1 MRSRVLFS
9 LLAALAAAA
18 PLAAQQAAPPAVD
31 GPWWWRAFVFVVS
44 LPYTLY
50 MIFVEGERMQLL
62 PAPLLGA
69 AACLWSF
76 LEWRR
81 QRFWTPRLVHIMAGL
96 ALATIILINVD
107 WVLAGGE
114 MWLQRYVVIAIFGLF
129 PYVAYL
135 LFLGP
140 RYLGRRHAPRFAP
153 DPLPEGLTATGVSPT
168 RGSKAPARARMTRVY
183 LYAGAAAVVVV
194 VAASAMGS
202 GSAGVSTPEL
212 TAAYDGLRNPEL
224 VSPGA
229 RGIVYGDPDAPVT
242 IVEFGDYQCP
252 ACASFATRFKPQVD
266 SAFVTT
272 GRARFLFYDLPLT
285 SLHDNAVI
293 AARAAHCAGDQDRFW
308 DYHEELFRE
317 QSQWAP
323 LALPAQAFVGYAAS
337 LGLNADEFGT
347 CLSSGRHSNVV
358 DANDA
363 LGAALGI
370 NSTPT
375 ILIMV
380 DGGGI
385 WRARAYNFQTVAST
399 FEAAVAAV
407 P

>member
-1 MRSRVLFS
+1 
-9 LLAALAAAA
+9 
-18 PLAAQQAAPPAVD
+18 
-31 GPWWWRAFVFVVS
+31 
-44 LPYTLY
+44 
-50 MIFVEGERMQLL
+50 
-62 PAPLLGA
+62 
-69 AACLWSF
+69 
-76 LEWRR
+76 
-81 QRFWTPRLVHIMAGL
+81 
-96 ALATIILINVD
+96 
-107 WVLAGGE
+107 
-114 MWLQRYVVIAIFGLF
+114 
-129 PYVAYL
+129 
-135 LFLGP
+135 
-140 RYLGRRHAPRFAP
+140 
-153 DPLPEGLTATGVSPT
+153 
-168 RGSKAPARARMTRVY
+168 
-183 LYAGAAAVVVV
+183 
-194 VAASAMGS
+194 
-202 GSAGVSTPEL
+202 
-212 TAAYDGLRNPEL
+212 
-224 VSPGA
+224 
-229 RGIVYGDPDAPVT
+229 
-242 IVEFGDYQCP
+242 VEFGDYQCP

-323 LALPAQAFVGYAAS
+323 LALPAQALVGYAAS